1 MINNVGG
8 YVGVGKYKYKT
19 DRDVYKTWIHM
30 LNRVHEQKGPYKGA
44 KVCQDWLCFQKFAKW
59 VFEDDN
65 SNFHRGYQL
74 DKDLKRYITNNDKVY
89 CPENC
94 VFLPERLNKFFSGLE
109 RRKSDNP
116 KMIHFG
122 GSYISIP
129 QHNKILANIDYYRK
143 YLLICIA
150 DAYYSKNMI
159 TSNVRDIL
167 YDVSNILYDV
177 TNKEI
182 NKYVP
187 KYMKER
193 IEEMV
198 MINVK

>member
-1 MINNVGG
+1 MI
-8 YVGVGKYKYKT
+8 KYT
-19 DRDVYKTWIHM
+19 V
-30 LNRVHEQKGPYKGA
+30 QKI
-44 KVCQDWLCFQKFAKW
+44 
-59 VFEDDN
+59 VF
-65 SNFHRGYQL
+65 
-74 DKDLKRYITNNDKVY
+74 
-89 CPENC
+89 
-94 VFLPERLNKFFSGLE
+94 FLPERLNKFFSGLE